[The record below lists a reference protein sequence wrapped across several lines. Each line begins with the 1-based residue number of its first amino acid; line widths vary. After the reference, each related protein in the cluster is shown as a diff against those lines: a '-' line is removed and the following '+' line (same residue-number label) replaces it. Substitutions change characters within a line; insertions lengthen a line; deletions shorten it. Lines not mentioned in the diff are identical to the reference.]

1 MKNWNFCVHFPAN
14 FFNMCFKREWIVD
27 NYTKELDLWNVIQ
40 VSDIRQL
47 MSGVWC
53 QVSDVRRLISGVSF
67 QMFDVRRLM
76 SGFL

>member
-40 VSDIRQL
+40 FIAVNNKGR
-47 MSGVWC
+47 W
-53 QVSDVRRLISGVSF
+53 
-67 QMFDVRRLM
+67 
-76 SGFL
+76 